1 MVKWPTRMAVQNVT
15 DATFETEVLRAE
27 LPVLIDFY
35 ADWCQPCKQQTPIV
49 EEVARELDGKLKVVK
64 IDVDRSPGVANAFRI
79 QSVPTLVLMAEGQ
92 IAGGQAGL
100 VPKKTILEMVRPF
113 LPANAAE
120 VRPDELAQLIAQRR
134 AVAVDIRDASS
145 YARTRIPGAIHVARE
160 DLEAKKAELAA
171 RDGRVRILYGRS
183 GDDAKEAAEKLRAAG
198 VDVGFL
204 AGGFLH
210 WEADGLEV
218 ERPS

>member
-1 MVKWPTRMAVQNVT
+1 MAVQTVT
-15 DATFETEVLRAE
+15 DATFEKEVLRSE

-64 IDVDRSPGVANAFRI
+64 IDVDRSPQVATAFRI
-79 QSVPTLVLMAEGQ
+79 QSVPTIVLMVDGQ

-100 VPKKTILEMVRPF
+100 VPKKVLLDMVKPV
-113 LPANAAE
+113 LPTDAAE
-120 VRPDELAQLIAQRR
+120 IRPDELAQLIAQRR

-145 YARTRIPGAIHVARE
+145 YGRARIPGAVNVPRE
-160 DLEAKKAELAA
+160 DLEAKKGELAV
-171 RDGRVRILYGRS
+171 RDGRVRVLYGRS
-183 GDDAKEAAEKLRAAG
+183 ADDAKEAADKLRQAG
-198 VDVGFL
+198 VNVGFL

-210 WEADGLEV
+210 WEADGLPV